1 VMKPTT
7 GRAGASTQAAPLS
20 RLGSA
25 GEIPRLNE
33 TIAVG
38 GVAPEARTSRFGS
51 EVDCSP
57 GLAGSV

>member
-1 VMKPTT
+1 MPST
-7 GRAGASTQAAPLS
+7 TQATPLS

-38 GVAPEARTSRFGS
+38 GVAPEATSSFGS
-51 EVDCSP
+51 EMDCSP
-57 GLAGSV
+57 GFAQLV